1 MSSLLRPA
9 LLLALVSL
17 AVASSL
23 PGCSQQG
30 EGERCDLVKNGDAD
44 CDSGLVCT
52 PSSRLRDH
60 STDRCCAPNNG
71 SSDARCDPATPPDE
85 NVAGAGGEGSEPAP
99 GGGSGG
105 TGGTTGGSGGN
116 GGTGGTTAGSG
127 GSGGAMM
134 STGGVP
140 DSAGNGGQSEGGA
153 SSSDPSAGRGGA

>member
-1 MSSLLRPA
+1 MSSLLRPT

-30 EGERCDLVKNGDAD
+30 EGERCDLIKNGDAD

-52 PSSRLRDH
+52 ASSRLRDH
-60 STDRCCAPNNG
+60 STDRCCAPNNA
-71 SSDARCDPATPPDE
+71 SSDARCDPATPFE
-85 NVAGAGGEGSEPAP
+85 NIAGAGGEGAEPAP

-105 TGGTTGGSGGN
+105 SGGTAAGS
-116 GGTGGTTAGSG
+116 GGTTAGSS
-127 GSGGAMM
+127 GSGGTMM

-140 DSAGNGGQSEGGA
+140 DSGGNGGQSEGGA
-153 SSSDPSAGRGGA
+153 LSSDPSAGRGGA